1 MCCAL
6 CRPLVIKHA
15 GRCGQLQQQPTI
27 FMRWKEQFF
36 VNSQEQCGLT
46 IAGMGSAAPPQ
57 HTRSDSGSDSGWLHR
72 AAAQHRRQNGTFVF
86 M

>member
-1 MCCAL
+1 
-6 CRPLVIKHA
+6 
-15 GRCGQLQQQPTI
+15 
-27 FMRWKEQFF
+27 MRWKEQFF